1 MGNLEKTFLAPLRR
15 AIHGSAPSN
24 GTAVELAR
32 LAAII
37 DSSDD
42 AIISKDLQGVIQTWN
57 PAAERLFGYRE
68 TEIVGRNMM
77 LLIPRA
83 RQDEERMI
91 LDRIRRGEKID
102 HYQTVRRAKD
112 GQPIDVAISVSPVR
126 NAGGKVVGASSIF
139 RDSSERR
146 RIEHELI
153 EREQRLNAI
162 VAAAVDAIISI
173 DDRGAIE
180 SVNPATEKLFGCD
193 SSELL
198 GRNIKM
204 LMPEPYQGEHDGYL
218 RNYIRTG
225 IPKIIGFGR
234 EVTGLRKDGSTF
246 PMSLS
251 VSEIRLDER
260 RLFTGIIHDLSGRRV
275 LERQVLD
282 ASTDEQRRIGQDL
295 HDGLCQ
301 DLIGIAFQADFAA
314 KNLAAREAPE
324 AEAISKLAM
333 TIRDA
338 AAQARQL
345 SHGLNPVNL
354 EAGGLP
360 AALQTMAEKVSTA
373 HQVSCT
379 FNWGGNAQVHDDMI
393 ATHLYRIAQEATG
406 NAIRHGKA
414 GRIQVRFSAT
424 RGERL
429 TLVVKDN
436 GIGLPQSLL
445 QKANTVPTTGITT
458 PRPSGI
464 GLQTMRYRA
473 NMIGANLW
481 FSPARGNG
489 TIMTC
494 SMRSKAQPKKT
505 SPPAARRAV
514 RVRKRS

>member
-1 MGNLEKTFLAPLRR
+1 MASLQPSN
-15 AIHGSAPSN
+15 HGSVFRSGSAQ
-24 GTAVELAR
+24 ELAR

-37 DSSDD
+37 ESSED
-42 AIISKDLQGVIQTWN
+42 AILSKDLRGIVLTWN
-57 PAAERLFGYRE
+57 PAAERLFGYSE
-68 TEIVGRNMM
+68 AEIAGRNVVA
-77 LLIPRA
+77 LIPRA
-83 RQDEERMI
+83 RLAEERMI
-91 LDRIRRGEKID
+91 IDRIRRGEKVD
-102 HYQTVRRAKD
+102 HYETVRQAKD
-112 GQPIDVAISVSPVR
+112 GRLIDVSISVSPIR
-126 NAGGKVVGASSIF
+126 NVAGKVVGASSIF
-139 RDSSERR
+139 RDISERR
-146 RIEHELI
+146 RIEHALVDR
-153 EREQRLNAI
+153 ERRLNAI

-173 DDRGAIE
+173 DERGTIE
-180 SVNPATEKLFGCD
+180 SVNPATEKLFGYD

-204 LMPEPYQGEHDGYL
+204 LMPEPFQGEHDGYL

-225 IPKIIGFGR
+225 IPKIIGIGR

-301 DLIGIAFQADFAA
+301 DLIGMAFQADFAA

-379 FNWGGNAQVHDDMI
+379 FHWGGNAQVHDDMI
-393 ATHLYRIAQEATG
+393 ATHLYRIAQEAIG

-458 PRPSGI
+458 PKPSGI

-494 SMRSKAQPKKT
+494 SMRSKAQPKRP
-505 SPPAARRAV
+505 SPPASRRAV
-514 RVRKRS
+514 RVRKSS